1 MPLPEAAS
9 PPGLPVDLQYLPQD
23 KQREEEPD
31 IRKML
36 LEAIMLV
43 GPCGANHGGAEGRA
57 WVGAPGSRRVF
68 RAALEHAVCREILTE
83 KR

>member
-1 MPLPEAAS
+1 M
-9 PPGLPVDLQYLPQD
+9 DLQYLPQD

-43 GPCGANHGGAEGRA
+43 GPSGVNCSGAEGES
-57 WVGAPGSRRVF
+57 PGGGSWG
-68 RAALEHAVCREILTE
+68 
-83 KR
+83 